1 MSAMGPVGAHCTVK
15 THAFGSMPRSIVI
28 VMLAGVIADA
38 GMVHC
43 HCQRCNDEAVTFSE
57 FEAHADAKAGRPGD
71 TIVLSDCGATLRVS
85 RRRRPVL

>member
-1 MSAMGPVGAHCTVK
+1 
-15 THAFGSMPRSIVI
+15 MPLSNVI
-28 VMLAGVIADA
+28 AMLAGVIADA

-43 HCQRCNDEAVTFSE
+43 HCQRCNDKAVTFSE

-85 RRRRPVL
+85 